1 MVKEQIEQKMVK
13 SIVRNVSTRNSR
25 KNIMTKV
32 TKSERKYGKKE
43 PTEKVTKG
51 RRSKKDL
58 DEPLEEM
65 YKVLIDG
72 SGFSKAMNYD
82 GCQEL
87 IRKYESN
94 AKRLNRLK
102 PSLVL
107 VKQ

>member
-1 MVKEQIEQKMVK
+1 MSEQNKTK
-13 SIVRNVSTRNSR
+13 SKSSGLLSRLSSTRESFVQGFNS
-25 KNIMTKV
+25 IFA
-32 TKSERKYGKKE
+32 
-43 PTEKVTKG
+43 
-51 RRSKKDL
+51 SKKDL
-58 DEPLEEM
+58 DEQVEEM

>member
-1 MVKEQIEQKMVK
+1 MVKEQIEQK
-13 SIVRNVSTRNSR
+13 SRCVSKLTR
-25 KNIMTKV
+25 
-32 TKSERKYGKKE
+32 
-43 PTEKVTKG
+43 KG
-51 RRSKKDL
+51 F

>member
-1 MVKEQIEQKMVK
+1 
-13 SIVRNVSTRNSR
+13 
-25 KNIMTKV
+25 MTKV

-43 PTEKVTKG
+43 STEKLTRG
-51 RRSKKDL
+51 KKPKRDT
-58 DEPLEEM
+58 EKPEEEM

-72 SGFSKAMNYD
+72 SGFSKAMNYE

-87 IRKYESN
+87 ISKYETN